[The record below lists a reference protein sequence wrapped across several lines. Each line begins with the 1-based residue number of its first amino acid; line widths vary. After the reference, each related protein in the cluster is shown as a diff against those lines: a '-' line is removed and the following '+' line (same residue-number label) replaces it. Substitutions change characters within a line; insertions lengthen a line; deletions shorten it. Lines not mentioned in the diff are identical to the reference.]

1 MKPIARKW
9 RPTLMGEAAERVY
22 EALADAG
29 FDVLTRL
36 GPR

>member
-1 MKPIARKW
+1 MIDF
-9 RPTLMGEAAERVY
+9 MGDAAERGY

>member
-1 MKPIARKW
+1 MID
-9 RPTLMGEAAERVY
+9 LMGDAAEKVY
-22 EALADAG
+22 EALAGAG

>member
-1 MKPIARKW
+1 M
-9 RPTLMGEAAERVY
+9 TDLMGDVAERVY
-22 EALADAG
+22 EALVDAG

>member
-1 MKPIARKW
+1 M
-9 RPTLMGEAAERVY
+9 TDLMGDAVEKVY

-29 FDVLTRL
+29 FDVLIRL

>member
-1 MKPIARKW
+1 M
-9 RPTLMGEAAERVY
+9 TDLMGDAAERVY